1 MSEHRNRCASHPA
14 SIARPVP
21 VKWCGTILVD
31 GYPVWS
37 RGYET
42 KGSTSFH
49 DVFRQPSASELS
61 CPACSSDDVLIGEKS
76 ADGSKVQRWYDW
88 PRL

>member
-1 MSEHRNRCASHPA
+1 M
-14 SIARPVP
+14 
-21 VKWCGTILVD
+21 
-31 GYPVWS
+31 WS